1 MKKYFE
7 KQPLSCI
14 LKNIYILKNNS
25 YHIYLKMMVKK
36 IF

>member
-14 LKNIYILKNNS
+14 FKKIYILKNNC
-25 YHIYLKMMVKK
+25 YNVYLKTMVKK